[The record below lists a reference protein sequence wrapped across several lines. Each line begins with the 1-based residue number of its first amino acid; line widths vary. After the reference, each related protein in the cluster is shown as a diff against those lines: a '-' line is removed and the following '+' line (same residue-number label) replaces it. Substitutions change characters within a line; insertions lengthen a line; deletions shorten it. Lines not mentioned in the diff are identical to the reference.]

1 MRNTL
6 IDAGPLIALFSKND
20 RYHDKVLS
28 YLKEYRGRLVTT
40 WPVIT
45 ETCHLLDFE
54 VKAQL
59 AFLRWL
65 QRGAVT
71 IYDISFAEIDS
82 LITLTEK
89 YHDVPMDL
97 ADASL
102 ILVAHALRTN
112 EIITIDA
119 DFYVY
124 RTIAKE
130 AIRNV
135 FLNP

>member
-1 MRNTL
+1 MKSTL

-28 YLKEYRGRLVTT
+28 FLKQYRGRLVTT

-45 ETCHLLDFE
+45 ETCHLLDFDAD
-54 VKAQL
+54 AQL

-65 QRGAVT
+65 RRGALT
-71 IYDISFAEIDS
+71 IYNISFADIDT
-82 LITLTEK
+82 LIILTEK

-102 ILVAHALRTN
+102 VLAAHALRIN
-112 EIITIDA
+112 EIITIDT

-135 FLNP
+135 FLNY